1 MFISCKFK
9 KISNTIIKNKKKVN
23 FLRMTVNETALNMK
37 ILEMWKN

>member
-1 MFISCKFK
+1 MQIK

-37 ILEMWKN
+37 ILEIWKN

>member
-1 MFISCKFK
+1 MQIK

-37 ILEMWKN
+37 ILEIGKINI